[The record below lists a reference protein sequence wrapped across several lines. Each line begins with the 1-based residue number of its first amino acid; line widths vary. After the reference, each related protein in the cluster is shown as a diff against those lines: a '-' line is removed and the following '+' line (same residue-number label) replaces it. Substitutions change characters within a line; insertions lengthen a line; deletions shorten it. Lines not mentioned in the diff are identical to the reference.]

1 VSFELAR
8 RLVKSGAVEPRD
20 VETALLS
27 SVARRV
33 GFVQAL
39 IDLGPNVGRAVL
51 RELGNL
57 SLPAVHTVRI
67 DAMLVR
73 RLPSG
78 LCERLLAVPLATDA
92 SGSVTVGAVDPLDAH
107 VEHEFSFQLGA
118 KVRVVRA
125 AYADLVTALE
135 VLQGGLGRTEPLP
148 ALRNEPLDV
157 DGGPPSVPPIP
168 LVRRQ
173 PARTGSTAAAPRAK
187 QPLEVSRSSILAA
200 TTPTELIAA
209 LEAGLAAEAR
219 KVLILAVKEGVF
231 EGIAGHAGDLKAV
244 RGSTQEPSV
253 LSSALA
259 AGYYLGRLKQASL
272 DRAIEA
278 GLELAPGQELY
289 AIPVFVSGRAAL
301 MVVAAGLEGTLET
314 TRRIDDLARD
324 AGTQLEQIVRSR
336 KRSR

>member
-1 VSFELAR
+1 M
-8 RLVKSGAVEPRD
+8 EPRD

-33 GFVQAL
+33 AFVQAL

-67 DAMLVR
+67 DAMIVR
-73 RLPSG
+73 RLPAG

-107 VEHEFSFQLGA
+107 VEHELTFQLGA

-135 VLQGGLGRTEPLP
+135 VLQGGFGPAAPQP
-148 ALRNEPLDV
+148 ALRNEPMDE
-157 DGGPPSVPPIP
+157 GSGPPSMPPIP

-173 PARTGSTAAAPRAK
+173 PARTGSAAGAAPRPK
-187 QPLEVSRSSILAA
+187 PSLEASRRAILAA

-209 LEAGLAAEAR
+209 LEVGLAAEAR

-231 EGIAGHAGDLKAV
+231 EGLAGHADDLKAV

-253 LSSALA
+253 LTSALA

-289 AIPVFVSGRAAL
+289 ALPVFVSGRAAL